1 MLTNPG
7 QLRKRATFLEW
18 TSEQEGTGLREEYKP
33 ILTTWCKLEPTGAL
47 TYWFGKVQLDTDVTH
62 RITVRRTE
70 RTKPEKLTSQIVVE
84 VEGARFRIL
93 RSSDLEGA
101 ERFTVLDCSLEN
113 PDGT

>member
-7 QLRKRATFLEW
+7 QLKKRATFLEW

-84 VEGARFRIL
+84 VAGARVKTL

-101 ERFTVLDCSLEN
+101 ERFTVLDCSLEEPN
-113 PDGT
+113 GS

>member
-7 QLRKRATFLEW
+7 QLRKRCTFLEW

-33 ILTTWCKLEPTGAL
+33 ILSTWCKLEPTGAL

-84 VEGARFRIL
+84 VEGARFKIL
-93 RSSDLEGA
+93 RAADLEGA
-101 ERFTVLDCSLEN
+101 ERFTVLDCSLEE

>member
-7 QLRKRATFLEW
+7 QLKKRATFLEW

-84 VEGARFRIL
+84 VEGARFKIL

-101 ERFTVLDCSLEN
+101 ERFTVLDCSLEEPN
-113 PDGT
+113 GS

>member
-7 QLRKRATFLEW
+7 LLKKRCTFLEW
-18 TSEQEGTGLREEYKP
+18 TSVQDGADIREEFKP

-84 VEGARFRIL
+84 VEGARFKIL

-101 ERFTVLDCSLEN
+101 ERFTVLDVCLEE
-113 PDGT
+113 PDGS

>member
-7 QLRKRATFLEW
+7 QLRKRCTFLEW
-18 TSEQEGTGLREEYKP
+18 TSEQEGTGLREEFKP
-33 ILTTWCKLEPTGAL
+33 LFSTWCKLEPTGAL
-47 TYWFGKVQLDTDVTH
+47 TYWFGKVQLDTEVTH

-84 VEGARFRIL
+84 VEGARFKIL
-93 RSSDLEGA
+93 RASDLEGA
-101 ERFTVLDCSLEN
+101 ERFTVLDCSLEE

>member
-7 QLRKRATFLEW
+7 QLRKRCTFLEW
-18 TSEQEGTGLREEYKP
+18 TSVQDGADLREEFKP
-33 ILTTWCKLEPTGAL
+33 ILSTWCKLEPTGAL
-47 TYWFGKVQLDTDVTH
+47 TYWFGKVQLDTEVTH

-84 VEGARFRIL
+84 IDGARFKIL

-101 ERFTVLDCSLEN
+101 ERFTVLDCALEE
-113 PDGT
+113 PDGS

>member
-7 QLRKRATFLEW
+7 QLRKRCTFLEW
-18 TSEQEGTGLREEYKP
+18 TSEQEGTGLREEFKP
-33 ILTTWCKLEPTGAL
+33 LFSTWCKLEPTGAL
-47 TYWFGKVQLDTDVTH
+47 TYWFGKVQLDTNVTH

-70 RTKPEKLTSQIVVE
+70 RTKPEKLTSQIVVK
-84 VEGARFRIL
+84 VDGNRFKIL

-113 PDGT
+113 PDGS

>member
-7 QLRKRATFLEW
+7 QLRKRCTFLEW
-18 TSEQEGTGLREEYKP
+18 TSVPDGTDLRDEYKP

-47 TYWFGKVQLDTDVTH
+47 TYWLGKVQLDTDVTH

-84 VEGARFRIL
+84 VEGARFKIL

-101 ERFTVLDCSLEN
+101 ERFTVLDVCLEE
-113 PDGT
+113 PDGS

>member
-7 QLRKRATFLEW
+7 QLRKRCTFLEW
-18 TSEQEGTGLREEYKP
+18 TSVQDGADLREEFKP
-33 ILTTWCKLEPTGAL
+33 ILSTWCKLEPTGAL

-84 VEGARFRIL
+84 VDGNRFKIL

-101 ERFTVLDCSLEN
+101 ERFTVLDCSLED
-113 PDGT
+113 PDGS

>member
-7 QLRKRATFLEW
+7 VLKKRCTFLEW
-18 TSEQEGTGLREEYKP
+18 ISEQEGAGLREEYKP
-33 ILTTWCKLEPTGAL
+33 LFSTWCKLEPTGAL

-84 VEGARFRIL
+84 VDGARFKIL

-101 ERFTVLDCSLEN
+101 ERFTVLDCSLEEPN
-113 PDGT
+113 GS